1 METTVRVK
9 KPGEVIYLD
18 KKYKPAPRKKN
29 YDISR
34 KEASNGKVEPIRDE
48 NDIKRIADY
57 FYKKG
62 KYRNWCMFMVGIN
75 CGLRISDLTRLRVD
89 DFAVQRQDGI
99 WQVKPIGTKI
109 YIKPKKTEK
118 KKKYVEVIITPSI
131 CKTLQIYFDK
141 VGCPGQKY
149 YEYFTTRGW
158 LFPSDRGSIKTS
170 LRSEDNQKFRGDPID
185 GDSFGET
192 LRDCAHDLDLN
203 YRIGTH
209 SLRKTFA
216 YRMFRQ
222 YQSNGEGEDALVYL
236 QEIFNHSSPA
246 VTRKYIGLEDEKKR
260 RMVQNFDCGIDV
272 DDYKD

>member
-1 METTVRVK
+1 MESTVRVK
-9 KPGEVIYLD
+9 KPGELIYLNE
-18 KKYKPAPRKKN
+18 KYKPATNKKN

-48 NDIKRIADY
+48 KDIKRIADY

-62 KYRNWCMFMVGIN
+62 KYRDWCMFMVGIN

-89 DFAVQRQDGI
+89 DFAVQRHDGT
-99 WQVKPIGTKI
+99 WQVRPIGTKLE
-109 YIKPKKTEK
+109 IKPKKTEN
-118 KKKYVEVIITPSI
+118 KKKYVKVEITPAI

-170 LRSEDNQKFRGDPID
+170 MRSEENRKFRGDPID
-185 GDSFGET
+185 GDSYGGT
-192 LRDCAHDLDLN
+192 LRECAAALNLN
-203 YRIGTH
+203 YKIGTH
-209 SLRKTFA
+209 SLRKTYA

-222 YQSNGEGEDALVYL
+222 NKSNGEGEDALVAI
-236 QEIFNHSSPA
+236 QEMFNHSSPS
-246 VTRKYIGLEDEKKR
+246 VTRGYIGLEDDKIH

-272 DDYKD
+272 DDYQD